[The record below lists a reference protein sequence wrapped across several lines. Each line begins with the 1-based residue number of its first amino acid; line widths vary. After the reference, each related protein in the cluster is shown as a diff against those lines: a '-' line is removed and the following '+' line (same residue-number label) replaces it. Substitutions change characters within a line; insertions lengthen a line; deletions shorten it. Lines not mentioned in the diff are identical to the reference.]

1 MSQNNNYKIHHR
13 KQDLGKKI
21 EQLHR
26 AEQLAIGI
34 IDSGSLD
41 QLTTAL
47 DWYVANM
54 NCCLHAV
61 ISSERGDITSFQ
73 AKYPD
78 VTFIVFPT
86 FPTLG
91 EMVNT
96 IADECFT
103 TYFLVVRSD
112 MEIVRFEGA
121 YLFSLLSSKEAP
133 AALIPAIA
141 NSNKEIVP
149 SMRAPNKVGNLI
161 DPISYFPDMS
171 STESHQTLYP
181 IRGIGLFDRALFQRI
196 RSYDVEIESEYWQT
210 LDLGLRYNLYGN
222 TIGCTSAF
230 IVRFPQSLSII
241 EDRSPV
247 DSMDRVHTR
256 ALSVENINGKNFAR
270 KFRGHFD
277 RKVFNEEV
285 KKRLSYIIKKD
296 FKTLCEEWEYTEI
309 EKENQKIEKNK

>member
-1 MSQNNNYKIHHR
+1 MSQSNNYKIYHR

-26 AEQLAIGI
+26 SEQLAIGI
-34 IDSGSLD
+34 IDSGSLEM
-41 QLTTAL
+41 LSTTL
-47 DWYVANM
+47 EWYVKNM

-61 ISSERGDITSFQ
+61 ISSERGDVASFQ
-73 AKYPD
+73 ASFPD

-86 FPTLG
+86 TPTLG

-133 AALIPAIA
+133 AALVPAIA

-149 SMRAPNKVGNLI
+149 SMRAPYKEANLI
-161 DPISYFPDMS
+161 NPISYFPDMS
-171 STESHQTLYP
+171 STESNQTLYP
-181 IRGIGLFDRALFQRI
+181 VRGIGLFDRALFQRV
-196 RSYDVEIESEYWQT
+196 RSYDVEIDSEYWQT
-210 LDLGLRYNLYGN
+210 LDLGIRYNLFGN

-230 IVRFPQSLSII
+230 IVRFPQALSII
-241 EDRSPV
+241 EDRSPIEAI
-247 DSMDRVHTR
+247 DRVHTR

-277 RKVFNEEV
+277 RKVFNDEV
-285 KKRLSYIIKKD
+285 KKRLSYLVKKD
-296 FKTLCEEWEYTEI
+296 FNTLCSTWEYTEI
-309 EKENQKIEKNK
+309 EKENMEKSK

>member
-1 MSQNNNYKIHHR
+1 MSQSNNYKIYHR

-26 AEQLAIGI
+26 SEQLAIGI
-34 IDSGSLD
+34 IDSGSLEM
-41 QLTTAL
+41 LKSTL
-47 DWYVANM
+47 DWYTNNM
-54 NCCLHAV
+54 NCCLHVV
-61 ISSERGDITSFQ
+61 ISSDRGDIANFQ
-73 AKYPD
+73 SSYPD
-78 VTFIVFPT
+78 ITFIVFPS
-86 FPTLG
+86 FPTHG
-91 EMVNT
+91 ELVNT

-103 TYFLVVRSD
+103 TYFLIVRSD

-133 AALIPAIA
+133 AALVPAIA
-141 NSNKEIVP
+141 NSNKEIIP
-149 SMRAPNKVGNLI
+149 SMRAPNKIGNLI

-181 IRGIGLFDRALFQRI
+181 VRGIGLFDRALFQRV

-230 IVRFPQSLSII
+230 IVRFPKSLSIV

-247 DSMDRVHTR
+247 ESINRLHTR
-256 ALSVENINGKNFAR
+256 ALSVENINGKNFPR

-277 RKVFNEEV
+277 RKVYNEEV
-285 KKRLSYIIKKD
+285 KKRLSYLVKKD
-296 FKTLCEEWEYTEI
+296 FTTLCNTWKYTEV
-309 EKENQKIEKNK
+309 EKENMANKNK